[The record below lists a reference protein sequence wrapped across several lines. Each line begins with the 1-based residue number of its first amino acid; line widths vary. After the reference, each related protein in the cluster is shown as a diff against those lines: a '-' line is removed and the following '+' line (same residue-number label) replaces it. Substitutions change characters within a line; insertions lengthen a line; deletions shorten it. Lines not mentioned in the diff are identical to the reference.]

1 MILFFGTWYY
11 SELFCKRKI
20 YTHLQMWNFYTVF
33 CKACHLYL
41 RQYHMVR
48 FLQMVLTLLYRVS
61 LTPICR
67 LFLRHRLFLLLSEL
81 KSPRDCKVMWSWN
94 SESNREP
101 TLYESVALP
110 VELFQHWS
118 ASRLDCHTPPATTLR
133 RYAAPIPSGH
143 TGLDASRQ
151 AQFSAGIVILCEVSR

>member
-1 MILFFGTWYY
+1 MILFFGTWYC

-20 YTHLQMWNFYTVF
+20 CTHLQMWSFYTVF

-48 FLQMVLTLLYRVS
+48 FHQMVLTLLYQVS

-67 LFLRHRLFLLLSEL
+67 LFLRHHLFLLLSEL
-81 KSPRDCKVMWSWN
+81 KSPRNYKAIWSWN
-94 SESNREP
+94 SEPNREP

-118 ASRLDCHTPPATTLR
+118 ASRLDCHTLMCGWRPASIPTGHSWAKSQGR
-133 RYAAPIPSGH
+133 RIS
-143 TGLDASRQ
+143 SRSFQ
-151 AQFSAGIVILCEVSR
+151 RALSFSVR

>member
-1 MILFFGTWYY
+1 MILFFGTWYC

-20 YTHLQMWNFYTVF
+20 CTHLQMWSFYTVF

-48 FLQMVLTLLYRVS
+48 FHQMVLTLLYQVS

-67 LFLRHRLFLLLSEL
+67 LFLRHHLFLLLSEL
-81 KSPRDCKVMWSWN
+81 KSPRNYKAIWSWN
-94 SESNREP
+94 SEPNREP

-118 ASRLDCHTPPATTLR
+118 ASRLDCHTLMCSWCPASIPTGSQGR
-133 RYAAPIPSGH
+133 RIS
-143 TGLDASRQ
+143 SRSFQ
-151 AQFSAGIVILCEVSR
+151 RALSFSVR

>member
-1 MILFFGTWYY
+1 
-11 SELFCKRKI
+11 
-20 YTHLQMWNFYTVF
+20 MWNFYTVF

-41 RQYHMVR
+41 QQYHMVR
-48 FLQMVLTLLYRVS
+48 FRQMVSTLLYRAS

-81 KSPRDCKVMWSWN
+81 KSPRSCKVMWSWN

-118 ASRLDCHTPPATTLR
+118 ASRLDCHTLMCGWRPQAYQPATLGLNHKGDASPR
-133 RYAAPIPSGH
+133 AVFSGH
-143 TGLDASRQ
+143 CYSL
-151 AQFSAGIVILCEVSR
+151 

>member
-1 MILFFGTWYY
+1 MILFFGTWYC

-20 YTHLQMWNFYTVF
+20 CTHLQMWSFYTVF

-48 FLQMVLTLLYRVS
+48 FHQMVLTLLYQVS

-67 LFLRHRLFLLLSEL
+67 LFLRHHLFLLLSEL
-81 KSPRDCKVMWSWN
+81 KSPRNYKAIWSWN
-94 SESNREP
+94 SEPNREP

-118 ASRLDCHTPPATTLR
+118 ASRLDCHTLMCSWCPASIPTGSQGR
-133 RYAAPIPSGH
+133 RIS
-143 TGLDASRQ
+143 SRSFQ
-151 AQFSAGIVILCEVSR
+151 RALLFSVR

>member
-1 MILFFGTWYY
+1 
-11 SELFCKRKI
+11 
-20 YTHLQMWNFYTVF
+20 MWNFYTVF

-41 RQYHMVR
+41 QQYHMVR
-48 FLQMVLTLLYRVS
+48 FRQMVLTLLYRAS

-81 KSPRDCKVMWSWN
+81 KSPRSCKVMWSWN

-110 VELFQHWS
+110 VELFQHRS
-118 ASRLDCHTPPATTLR
+118 ASRLDCHTLPATTH
-133 RYAAPIPSGH
+133 PQTHSPDSPGH
-143 TGLDASRQ
+143 TGSDASEKRSFQQ
-151 AQFSAGIVILCEVSR
+151 ALSFSVR

>member
-1 MILFFGTWYY
+1 
-11 SELFCKRKI
+11 
-20 YTHLQMWNFYTVF
+20 MWNFYTVF

-41 RQYHMVR
+41 QQYHMVR
-48 FLQMVLTLLYRVS
+48 FRQMVLTLLYRAS

-81 KSPRDCKVMWSWN
+81 KSPRSCKVMWSWN

-110 VELFQHWS
+110 IELFQQWS
-118 ASRLDCHTPPATTLR
+118 ASRLDCHTLPATTHPQM
-133 RYAAPIPSGH
+133 YSPDSPGH
-143 TGLDASRQ
+143 TGSDASEKRSFQQ
-151 AQFSAGIVILCEVSR
+151 ALSFSVR